1 MKKYIYYSLFG
12 LNLVAL
18 ILAILQMVLFGIGY
32 SQKELQTILTIRF
45 NLTFFILIFIIWNI
59 VIWAKKDKKIGR
71 ILALFF
77 SARNLYIV
85 LLQSSNKKQILGL
98 TNVN

>member
-1 MKKYIYYSLFG
+1 MKKYIYHSLFG
-12 LNLVAL
+12 LNLIAL

-32 SQKELQTILTIRF
+32 SQDELQTILKIRF

-71 ILALFF
+71 LLALFF
-77 SARNLYIV
+77 LPGIYTLFYYRIV
-85 LLQSSNKKQILGL
+85 IKNKYLD
-98 TNVN
+98 